1 MSRTK
6 PCRVCGTETPVN
18 KLYIGGRCIVCE
30 NKVRKQNGEPLIA
43 INGGTIEL
51 SEIPVPDDI
60 QPDTAP
66 IIELEKQA
74 LANEQQQRFDK
85 VEEAKK
91 ERAARELAR
100 RHLLPFIKRNQ
111 PNYDA
116 GWVHADIAKRL
127 EKFADDIENKRS
139 PRLMLCVPPRH
150 GKSEIASRNF
160 PAWLLGRNPHFE
172 IIQAS
177 YASDLALDFSR
188 KVRDLMKTDGYK
200 SLFDARVD
208 PKSAALERWNTTS
221 GGAYTA
227 VGVRGPITGRGAHC
241 FPAGT
246 RVATPSGTVEIQD
259 LAPDMRVLT
268 CDMATGKIGESYIIA
283 SHSHETGGL
292 VTVTTDS
299 GQRVRAT
306 RDHRFFVPAVGW
318 VEAQYLRAG
327 DPVAVFNG
335 SHTLRPLFDICRA
348 DACGLSEEGCQEQH
362 SDILQPAVPCE
373 RVKEAMCSTRLQQ
386 TDSRESRVTE
396 REILLERM
404 QESTQ
409 PEQKVITQDMPAM
422 WGDFSADQLSDRVL
436 FAGLCERSAQRPH
449 DWTRE
454 LAFQRWDE
462 LRAVV
467 SNYEATDTIAGWAL
481 LRDLLHPKTASSTSY
496 RPSAAKQ
503 RGGESNNDVS
513 GMPPSAPSLTLTSVS
528 SVSFDSEGTERVYD
542 VQVAGTSC
550 FFAEEI
556 LVHNCGIIDDPVKDR
571 QDAESETLRQQV
583 KDWYSSTFYTRLA
596 PGGGIV
602 VIMTRWHEDD
612 LAGWLVSCMEEA
624 EKEMAESG
632 EWPADADRWE
642 VIRYP
647 AIAEE
652 DEPYRKMG
660 EPLHESRYPISALN
674 KIKRTL
680 LPRDWAALYQQ
691 RPSLEDGD
699 FFVRSAFRFYA
710 PYQLPKLS
718 ELAIYTAWDLAIGK
732 GDHND
737 YTVCVIVGVAR
748 TGDIYVLRV
757 LRGRW
762 NSLEILEK
770 IFEVQKEWNPILQG
784 IEQGHIESSIEPVLI
799 KEINRRKI
807 HLPYEKLK
815 HRGMDK
821 VARAQAIRTMVN
833 QGRIWLPAENTAPWV
848 GIFLNELIKFPGGK
862 HDDQVDG
869 FAWIGQMV
877 LMFATIKEKVED
889 ATPKWMKK
897 LLAGKKK
904 SRSAMT
910 A

>member
-116 GWVHADIAKRL
+116 GWVHADICQRL
-127 EKFADDIENKRS
+127 ERFSQQVRDKKS

-160 PAWLLGRNPHFE
+160 PAWHLGNCPEHE

-188 KVRDLMKTDGYK
+188 KVRDLMKSEGYK

-227 VGVRGPITGRGAHC
+227 VGVRGPITGRGAH
-241 FPAGT
+241 
-246 RVATPSGTVEIQD
+246 I
-259 LAPDMRVLT
+259 
-268 CDMATGKIGESYIIA
+268 
-283 SHSHETGGL
+283 
-292 VTVTTDS
+292 
-299 GQRVRAT
+299 
-306 RDHRFFVPAVGW
+306 
-318 VEAQYLRAG
+318 
-327 DPVAVFNG
+327 
-335 SHTLRPLFDICRA
+335 
-348 DACGLSEEGCQEQH
+348 
-362 SDILQPAVPCE
+362 
-373 RVKEAMCSTRLQQ
+373 
-386 TDSRESRVTE
+386 
-396 REILLERM
+396 
-404 QESTQ
+404 
-409 PEQKVITQDMPAM
+409 
-422 WGDFSADQLSDRVL
+422 
-436 FAGLCERSAQRPH
+436 
-449 DWTRE
+449 
-454 LAFQRWDE
+454 
-462 LRAVV
+462 
-467 SNYEATDTIAGWAL
+467 
-481 LRDLLHPKTASSTSY
+481 
-496 RPSAAKQ
+496 
-503 RGGESNNDVS
+503 
-513 GMPPSAPSLTLTSVS
+513 
-528 SVSFDSEGTERVYD
+528 
-542 VQVAGTSC
+542 
-550 FFAEEI
+550 
-556 LVHNCGIIDDPVKDR
+556 GIIDDPVKDR

-652 DEPYRKMG
+652 DESYRKMG

-699 FFVRSAFRFYA
+699 FFVCSAFRFYA
-710 PYQLPKLS
+710 PYQLPKIS

-737 YTVCVIVGVAR
+737 YTVCAIVGVAR
-748 TGDIYVLRV
+748 SGDIYVLRV
-757 LRGRW
+757 MRGRW

-799 KEINRRKI
+799 KEINRRKV

-833 QGRIWLPAENTAPWV
+833 QGRIWLPAGNTAPWV
-848 GIFLNELIKFPGGK
+848 GIFLNELVKFPGGK
-862 HDDQVDG
+862 HDDQVDA
-869 FAWIGQMV
+869 FAWIGQML